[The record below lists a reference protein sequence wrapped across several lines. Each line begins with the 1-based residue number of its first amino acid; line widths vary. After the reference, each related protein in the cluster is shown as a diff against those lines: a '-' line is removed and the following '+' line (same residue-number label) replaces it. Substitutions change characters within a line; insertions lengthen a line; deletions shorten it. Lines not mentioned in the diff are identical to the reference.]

1 MSKREE
7 IINEAGIAACKILV
21 TAFKVCDL
29 ETHIEQMFI
38 DEKTGEEF
46 ILKFYSKK
54 GYKRMFEQE
63 KVITDK

>member
-7 IINEAGIAACKILV
+7 IINEAGIAACKILAI
-21 TAFKVCDL
+21 AFKVCAL

-54 GYKRMFEQE
+54 GYKRMFQS
-63 KVITDK
+63 KPITDK